1 MSTRTALHLR
11 VGLLVP
17 LLLLVVLAALMLGS
31 VPVAPS
37 NVVRSLFYGSNTAP
51 DAEFATAY
59 IVIREV
65 RLPRVLLAMGAG
77 AALSLA
83 GLLMQTVF
91 RNPLAGPGVLG
102 VGAGAGLGVA
112 LVVLSGMGAQL
123 SSPSLFAALGG
134 AGLVVVVVMAAHRV
148 VEDPVILLVLG
159 LLFGYAASALTT
171 LLMAAS
177 PAAGLE
183 RYVIWSFGSFALP
196 PSAVQPA
203 LLFVVAGVAVM
214 LTLKGSHL
222 DALLLGR
229 AYAESSG
236 VHARALQGALLAI
249 AGVLTGVV
257 TAYTGPISFVGV
269 AVPHLARGYL
279 RSSRHKFLVPA
290 TVLSG
295 AVIAVL
301 ADLIA
306 RVPGSDRVLPL
317 NAVLALVGVP
327 VVLVV
332 VLKPRGSGRRADR
345 SSARGFGR
353 GSPDNAARDSRR
365 GSGRD
370 TGGSDQGVRL

>member
-1 MSTRTALHLR
+1 MSARTSLHLR

-17 LLLLVVLAALMLGS
+17 LLLIVIMAALMLGS
-31 VPVAPS
+31 VHVAPS
-37 NVVRSLFYGSNTAP
+37 DILRTLFYGSEAAP

-59 IVIREV
+59 MVIREV

-112 LVVLSGMGAQL
+112 LVVLSGLGAQL

-134 AGLVVVVVMAAHRV
+134 AGLVVAAVMAAHRV
-148 VEDPVILLVLG
+148 VDDPVILLVLG
-159 LLFGYAASALTT
+159 LLFGYAATALTT

-196 PSAVQPA
+196 PSAVQPT
-203 LLFVVAGVAVM
+203 LLGVVAGMTMV

-236 VHARALQGALLAI
+236 VHARALQGALLAV

-257 TAYTGPISFVGV
+257 TAFTGPISFVGV

-279 RSSRHKFLVPA
+279 RSSRHRLLVPA

-332 VLKPRGSGRRADR
+332 VLKPRGSGRDAQGDAGGG
-345 SSARGFGR
+345 SA
-353 GSPDNAARDSRR
+353 
-365 GSGRD
+365 
-370 TGGSDQGVRL
+370 GGSDKGVRL

>member
-1 MSTRTALHLR
+1 MPAHSALHLR
-11 VGLLVP
+11 VGLLLP
-17 LLLLVVLAALMLGS
+17 LLLLVVLTALMLGS
-31 VPVAPS
+31 VAVGPADVLRAL
-37 NVVRSLFYGSNTAP
+37 VHGSDTAP
-51 DAEFATAY
+51 DADFSTAY

-65 RLPRVLLAMGAG
+65 RLPRVLLAVGAG

-112 LVVLSGMGAQL
+112 LVVLTGLGAQL
-123 SSPSLFAALGG
+123 SSPALFAALGG
-134 AGLVVVVVMAAHRV
+134 AGLVVAVVMAAHRV
-148 VEDPVILLVLG
+148 VEDPVVLLVLG

-196 PSAVQPA
+196 PGAVQPA
-203 LLFVVAGVAVM
+203 LILAVTGIAVA

-236 VHARALQGALLAI
+236 VHARALQGILLVT

-279 RSSRHKFLVPA
+279 RSSRHRVLVPA
-290 TVLSG
+290 TVLCG
-295 AVIAVL
+295 AILAVL

-306 RVPGSDRVLPL
+306 RLPGSSRVLPL

-332 VLKPRGSGRRADR
+332 VLKPRGSKE
-345 SSARGFGR
+345 
-353 GSPDNAARDSRR
+353 
-365 GSGRD
+365 
-370 TGGSDQGVRL
+370 GVRL

>member
-1 MSTRTALHLR
+1 MAARPDLNLR
-11 VGLLVP
+11 VGLRVSLLLP
-17 LLLLVVLAALMLGS
+17 LLALVVMTALMLGS
-31 VPVAPS
+31 VPVGPAD
-37 NVVRSLFYGSNTAP
+37 VMRALFHGSSTAP
-51 DAEFATAY
+51 DAEFRTAY

-102 VGAGAGLGVA
+102 VGAGASLGVA
-112 LVVLSGMGAQL
+112 LVVLSGLGAQL

-134 AGLVVVVVMAAHRV
+134 AGLVVAVIMAAHRV
-148 VEDPVILLVLG
+148 VDDPVVLLVLG

-183 RYVIWSFGSFALP
+183 RYIIWSFGSFALP
-196 PSAVQPA
+196 PGAVQPA
-203 LLFVVAGVAVM
+203 LLFGVTGVAA
-214 LTLKGSHL
+214 LLALRGSHL

-236 VHARALQGALLAI
+236 VHARALQGSLLVI
-249 AGVLTGVV
+249 ASVLTGIV

-279 RSSRHKFLVPA
+279 RSSRHRVLVPA

-295 AVIAVL
+295 AVITVL

-306 RVPGSDRVLPL
+306 RVPGSGRVLPL

-332 VLKPRGSGRRADR
+332 VLKP
-345 SSARGFGR
+345 
-353 GSPDNAARDSRR
+353 
-365 GSGRD
+365 
-370 TGGSDQGVRL
+370 GGSKDGVRL

>member
-1 MSTRTALHLR
+1 MSERTALHLR

-17 LLLLVVLAALMLGS
+17 LLMAVIMAALMLGS

-37 NVVRSLFYGSNTAP
+37 EVLRSLFYGSDAAP
-51 DAEFATAY
+51 SGEFATAY

-112 LVVLSGMGAQL
+112 LVVLSGLGAQL

-134 AGLVVVVVMAAHRV
+134 AGLVVAVVMAAHRV

-177 PAAGLE
+177 PAAGIE

-196 PSAVQPA
+196 PGAVQPA
-203 LLFVVAGVAVM
+203 LLFGVVGAAVL
-214 LTLKGSHL
+214 LTLRGSHL

-236 VHARALQGALLAI
+236 VHARALQGVLLVV

-279 RSSRHKFLVPA
+279 RSSRHGLLVPA

-332 VLKPRGSGRRADR
+332 VLKPRGSGR
-345 SSARGFGR
+345 
-353 GSPDNAARDSRR
+353 AAQ
-365 GSGRD
+365 GD
-370 TGGSDQGVRL
+370 TEGGHAGGSDQGAGL

>member
-1 MSTRTALHLR
+1 MPAHRALHLR
-11 VGLLVP
+11 VALLLP
-17 LLLLVVLAALMLGS
+17 LLLLVVLTALMLGS
-31 VPVAPS
+31 VPVGPAD
-37 NVVRSLFYGSNTAP
+37 VLRALFHGSDTAP
-51 DAEFATAY
+51 DADFRTAY

-65 RLPRVLLAMGAG
+65 RLPRVLLAVGAG

-112 LVVLSGMGAQL
+112 LVVLSGIGAQL
-123 SSPSLFAALGG
+123 SSPSLIAALCG
-134 AGLVVVVVMAAHRV
+134 AGLVVAVVMAAHRV
-148 VEDPVILLVLG
+148 VEDPVVLLVLG

-196 PSAVQPA
+196 PGAVQPA
-203 LLFVVAGVAVM
+203 LILAVTGIGVA

-236 VHARALQGALLAI
+236 VHARALQGLLLVT

-279 RSSRHKFLVPA
+279 RSSRHRFLVPA
-290 TVLSG
+290 TVLCG
-295 AVIAVL
+295 AILAVL

-306 RVPGSDRVLPL
+306 RVPGSSRVLPL

-332 VLKPRGSGRRADR
+332 VLKPRGSKE
-345 SSARGFGR
+345 
-353 GSPDNAARDSRR
+353 
-365 GSGRD
+365 
-370 TGGSDQGVRL
+370 GVRL